1 MKKEKNGLLLNREIL
16 TLINLKILITYSG
29 TVAIKITFA
38 QNLHKVDY
46 QIKKNQ
52 CILRK
57 KRNVETIC
65 LFIFKINVR
74 KIDIDLA

>member
-1 MKKEKNGLLLNREIL
+1 MCTNVTKTIIEKRRKNGLLLNREIL

-46 QIKKNQ
+46 QIKKTS
-52 CILRK
+52 
-57 KRNVETIC
+57 VY
-65 LFIFKINVR
+65 
-74 KIDIDLA
+74 